1 MCVRRSSCLSC
12 SSFAQFHPLSF
23 SLTHSLSHPLTHSLT
38 LTSIFHLQLLDKDDI
53 QDQDGASMDSDSE
66 RKGKAVV
73 IKTSTR
79 QVCCASYFT
88 SILVF
93 EKKKRKNLCELCCI
107 KKEGRGNKRLC
118 LSWRQAHLTFSASLP
133 RPTVQTVF
141 LPNAGLIPPAGLKP
155 GDLIVRSL

>member
-93 EKKKRKNLCELCCI
+93 EKKKEKIFVNCVASKRRGGGTKDFVCHGDKLTLLSLLLCLAPLC
-107 KKEGRGNKRLC
+107 RLC
-118 LSWRQAHLTFSASLP
+118 SSQTRASSPL
-133 RPTVQTVF
+133 
-141 LPNAGLIPPAGLKP
+141 LA
-155 GDLIVRSL
+155 